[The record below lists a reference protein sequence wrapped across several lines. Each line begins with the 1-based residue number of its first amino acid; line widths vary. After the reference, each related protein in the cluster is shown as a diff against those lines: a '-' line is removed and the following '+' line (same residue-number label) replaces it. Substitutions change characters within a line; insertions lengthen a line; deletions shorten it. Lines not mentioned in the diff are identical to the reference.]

1 MKVSWK
7 NCTLNII
14 RKFFHTE
21 IVGFTNTRKRNVVKS
36 SKHFSIYTFPFLVC

>member
-21 IVGFTNTRKRNVVKS
+21 IVGFHKYTRKKCC
-36 SKHFSIYTFPFLVC
+36 KKLQALFHF